1 MNAICY
7 EFDSI
12 PIHKHNNYIL
22 QYVQNRILT
31 DICHSH
37 DFYEVV
43 YIIEGECTQV
53 INGTT
58 YHLNKN
64 DISILRPFESHFFTE
79 QSDDVEVISL
89 SVKKEEFERLFRLY
103 DTPEKILS
111 DQNTFLFNSTQ
122 SAIKFKNFLFAP
134 DENDCKL
141 LLCAIINMYLHAAP
155 TKDKIPANL
164 LYAVSEIK
172 KTENLKIGVPAFI
185 KFSNYSQSQLARLMK
200 KHFNTNIHD
209 YIMHLR
215 LDKAYNDI
223 IFTRIRLEE
232 IAESVGYASFS
243 HFNKIFKKR
252 YDISPAAL
260 RKLHSKST
268 I

>member
-22 QYVQNRILT
+22 QHVQNRMLT

-43 YIIEGECTQV
+43 YIIEGECAQV

-58 YHLNKN
+58 YHLIKN
-64 DISILRPFESHFFTE
+64 DISILRPFESHFFKE

-89 SVKKEEFERLFRLY
+89 SVRKEEFERLFRLY
-103 DTPEKILS
+103 DTPEEILS
-111 DQNTFLFNSTQ
+111 AQNTFLFNSTQ
-122 SAIKFKNFLFAP
+122 SVIKFRNFLFSP

-141 LLCAIINMYLHAAP
+141 LLCAIINMYLHTAP
-155 TKDKIPANL
+155 IKDKIPANL
-164 LYAVSEIK
+164 IRAVSEINK
-172 KTENLKIGVPAFI
+172 AENLKLGVPAFI
-185 KFSNYSQSQLARLMK
+185 KISNYSQSQLARLMK

-209 YIMHLR
+209 YIMHIR
-215 LDKAYNDI
+215 LTKAYNDI
-223 IFTRIRLEE
+223 LFTSKSLEDISE
-232 IAESVGYASFS
+232 EVGYASFS
-243 HFNKIFKKR
+243 HFNKIFKNH
-252 YDISPAAL
+252 YNITPAAL
-260 RKLHSKST
+260 RKGHNSRT